1 MPPLGQQQ
9 QQPLSPQKYGPPVP
23 PPSGPQPPPSPSQYG
38 PQRPNGGEYAR
49 SGSPMRGVQQ
59 KEDGRRSPPRL
70 RRVVNEGAGL
80 LRAMQFSGM
89 LAVISEPKKK
99 NPLWWR
105 KLIDEYFLTTAVF
118 KLTLLDYDSESV
130 RDVLAVKFLRCFMT
144 LCTQTRIFR
153 IPFHVMPRFF
163 FTAAMAGNTCSYF
176 TMPGLRERVM
186 TQVTAN
192 TPGHLIVECMEA
204 HWTFRYENGWMVN
217 LKVCFLLSQWSFGR

>member
-1 MPPLGQQQ
+1 
-9 QQPLSPQKYGPPVP
+9 
-23 PPSGPQPPPSPSQYG
+23 
-38 PQRPNGGEYAR
+38 
-49 SGSPMRGVQQ
+49 MRGVQQ

-118 KLTLLDYDSESV
+118 KLTLLDYDSES
-130 RDVLAVKFLRCFMT
+130 
-144 LCTQTRIFR
+144 TRIFR

-217 LKVCFLLSQWSFGR
+217 LKGPMTFHIRVGWKGGREGTGLSFPILGDRR